1 MPKPEQP
8 LKVLDDQYDK
18 WRLYREIE
26 FLHGRI
32 NNLLVSDLTAVDT
45 DLKEDYATGELDSE
59 AEIIAA
65 LNATNARINEIA
77 EALNQV
83 IVSVRLE

>member
-26 FLHGRI
+26 FLHARLNG
-32 NNLLVSDLTAVDT
+32 LLVSDLTSVDT
-45 DLKEDYATGELDSE
+45 DLKEDYATGDLDSE

-65 LNATNARINEIA
+65 LNATNARINEIV
-77 EALNQV
+77 EALNQ
-83 IVSVRLE
+83 IIASVRLE